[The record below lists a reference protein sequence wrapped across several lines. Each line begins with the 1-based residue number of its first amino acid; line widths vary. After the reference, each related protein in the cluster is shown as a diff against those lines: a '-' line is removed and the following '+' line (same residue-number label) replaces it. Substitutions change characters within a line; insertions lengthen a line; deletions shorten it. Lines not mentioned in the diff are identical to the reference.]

1 MIIKTSLLILI
12 LMIPNAALGQSQAVC
27 SGQQRTSFVCAQP
40 IWPAGREREKNLTVR
55 FRVVFDRPAGETS
68 FLRITGSTL
77 YRICFNGQF
86 LGHGPARAGHGYYR
100 VDQWQLNRERL
111 EDQNLV
117 TIDVAGY
124 NVNSYYVLDQPS
136 FLQAEIISDGKVIVS
151 TAGKGAAFEAR
162 ILTERIQ
169 KVQRYSFQRPFIEYY
184 RMDQGSSQGLS
195 RPQAAIAQVDCAVL
209 APKKLIPRGIAYP
222 RFNCIQPLAHVAT
235 GRIEQNVEVNRLWKD
250 RSLVNIGPK
259 LKGYKESELE
269 VIPSI
274 ELQRLRTSSI
284 DTQDKD
290 YSSEPSFTLKA
301 NTFRIIDLG
310 TNLTGFIGLR
320 VHCQE
325 KTKLYISFDE
335 ILSQGDVDFKR
346 LGCVNAVAYELEPGD
361 YPLESFEPYTLRYA
375 KLSVLQGNCTISS
388 AYLREIV
395 NDETDEAQ
403 FACSNNKLN
412 RIFEAARQT
421 FKQNSLDIFMD
432 CPSRERAGWLCDS
445 FFTARVAYDLTG
457 HTDIE
462 KNFIE
467 NFLLP
472 ASFEHLPPGML
483 PMCYPADHNDEVFIP
498 NWAMW
503 FVVQLEEYAARSG
516 DTALVQALQPKVMA
530 LIDYFKPF
538 KNQDGLLEKLDG
550 WVFVE
555 WSKANSLVQ
564 DLSYP
569 SNMLYA
575 KMLTAAGS
583 MYQNPDLIKEAQMIK
598 EVIRRQSF
606 DGEFFVDNAIRQNG
620 KLVVTDNHTEICQY
634 AAFYFDIATP
644 RTHPVLWQR
653 LHTDFGPQRPQT
665 KAFAHVHPANA
676 FIGNYLRLELL
687 SRHGLN
693 GQLTEEI
700 AGYFLYMAD
709 KTGTLWENISTT
721 ASCNHGFASHT
732 AHCLYRD
739 TLGLYALSHQTKTVT
754 LRFADVGLD
763 WCQGTLPTPDG
774 PVKLSWRIEEDTIAY
789 NLDVPAGYT
798 LDIENDSSKR
808 LKRE

>member
-1 MIIKTSLLILI
+1 VAIMRSVLSVICVASGLVIAENQ
-12 LMIPNAALGQSQAVC
+12 PVYPDQQSV
-27 SGQQRTSFVCAQP
+27 SFASAQP
-40 IWPAGREREKNLTVR
+40 IWPQGRECEKNLTLR

-77 YRICFNGQF
+77 YRIYFNRAF

-100 VDQWQLNRERL
+100 VDQWPLSRERL
-111 EDQNLV
+111 EDQNLI

-136 FLQAEIISDGKVIVS
+136 FLQAEIISDGKVVAS
-151 TAGKGAAFEAR
+151 TAGEGARFEAR
-162 ILTERIQ
+162 ILTERVQ

-184 RMDQGSSQGLS
+184 RMGKDCTQCHYD
-195 RPQAAIAQVDCAVL
+195 PQAPFAKLGCTVL
-209 APKKLIPRGIAYP
+209 PKKDLIPRGIAYP
-222 RFNCIQPLAHVAT
+222 RFNRIQPVAHVAA
-235 GRIEQNVEVNRLWKD
+235 GKIEQGIELDRLWKD

-259 LKGYKESELE
+259 LKGYREEELA

-274 ELQRLRTSSI
+274 ELQRIRTRSI
-284 DTQDKD
+284 DLLDKA
-290 YSSEPSFTLKA
+290 YASESSFPLK
-301 NTFRIIDLG
+301 TDSFRIIDLG

-320 VHCQE
+320 VHCKE

-346 LGCVNAVAYELEPGD
+346 LGCVNAIGYELEAGD

-375 KLSVLQGNCTISS
+375 KVMVLQGSCTISGV
-388 AYLREIV
+388 YLREIV

-403 FACSNNKLN
+403 FACSNNRLN

-472 ASFEHLPPGML
+472 PKFEHLPQGML

-516 DTALVQALQPKVMA
+516 DTALVRALQPKVMA

-538 KNQDGLLEKLDG
+538 KNQDGLLEKLEG

-555 WSKANSLVQ
+555 WSQANSLVQ

-583 MYQNPDLIKEAQMIK
+583 MYQKPDLIKEAQRIK
-598 EVIRRQSF
+598 ALIRRQSF
-606 DGEFFVDNAIRQNG
+606 DGAFFVDNALRQEG
-620 KLVVTDNHTEICQY
+620 KLKVTDNHTEICQY

-644 RTHPVLWQR
+644 HTHPALWQK

-665 KAFAHVHPANA
+665 KAFPEVHPANA

-687 SRHGLN
+687 SRYGLN
-693 GQLTEEI
+693 EQLTEEI

-739 TLGLYALSHQTKTVT
+739 TLGIYAVNRQEKTVT

-763 WCQGTLPTPDG
+763 WCRGTMPTPDG
-774 PVKLSWRIEEDTIAY
+774 PLSLSWRKENDTIIY
-789 NLDVPAGYT
+789 NLDLPAGYT
-798 LDIENDSSKR
+798 LDIQNTSNEG